1 MQESG
6 HGSYRASRPLI
17 LVVIVLVA
25 TLLVSGCS
33 LSNLPSTR
41 RNATANNAAGI
52 AQASPTAVAQL
63 EASQP
68 RLTPAVGQSAP
79 KPTLAPQ
86 QAPPTQGGAW
96 QVPAEQQAV
105 VKVVDK
111 VSPAVVTVVNKLDS
125 SQSGFGGEARGSGI
139 IVDDQGHIITNNH
152 VVEGAAEG
160 GLTVIFSNGEDTPAT
175 LVGRD
180 NISDLAVLKVDVPVP
195 ANAPLGNSENLRVGE
210 TVIAIGSALGDFR
223 NTVTVGVVSGL
234 HRTLTNDSGV
244 NMTEMIQTDAAI
256 NHGNSGGPLLNLSGE
271 VIGINAAV
279 VRGTSGTSSSNGSS
293 GDVAEGLG
301 FAIPVD
307 TVKSIS
313 AQLIQ
318 NGKVPRPY
326 LGVDTRAISPM
337 LAAYYDLKDENGNL
351 LDKGVV
357 VRAVYQNSAADSAGV
372 RQGDVIISIN
382 DHVIDEEH
390 PLVNVLMNY
399 QPDQQVDLHIIRSGA
414 ARTLK
419 ATLGTRP

>member
-1 MQESG
+1 M
-6 HGSYRASRPLI
+6 
-17 LVVIVLVA
+17 
-25 TLLVSGCS
+25 
-33 LSNLPSTR
+33 
-41 RNATANNAAGI
+41 
-52 AQASPTAVAQL
+52 
-63 EASQP
+63 
-68 RLTPAVGQSAP
+68 
-79 KPTLAPQ
+79 
-86 QAPPTQGGAW
+86 
-96 QVPAEQQAV
+96 PAEQQAV

-125 SQSGFGGEARGSGI
+125 SQSGFGGEARGSGVI
-139 IVDDQGHIITNNH
+139 IDDQGHIITNNH

-210 TVIAIGSALGDFR
+210 SVIAIGSALGDFR

-279 VRGTSGTSSSNGSS
+279 VRGTGTSTSPDGSG

-337 LAAYYDLKDENGNL
+337 LAAYYDLKDEKGVL
-351 LDKGVV
+351 LDKGVI
-357 VRAVYQNSAADSAGV
+357 VRSVYQNSAADSAGV

-399 QPDQQVDLHIIRSGA
+399 QPGQQVDLHILRSGTA
-414 ARTLK
+414 STLT